1 MVPRFFL
8 ERRTSCF
15 SKYWQHHIT
24 LLSLTIAQKKIAVG
38 SFLGWSLDGY
48 DIVLML
54 LVIPSISQLFF
65 PSDNPVFSIMATFAS
80 YTITLIMRPLGSVI
94 FGIYGD
100 RFGRKKAMMITIL
113 GFSVATFTIGLLP
126 TYATIG
132 IMAPILL
139 VLIRLIQGIF
149 AGGEWGSGA
158 VITMESVPKQKR
170 GLLSGF
176 LQSGFSFGFLLAAV
190 AFDITTIAFPGQ
202 AFEQIGWRV
211 LFFTGIIPGFVALFV
226 RLSMNESPLWTEK
239 SKSGSL
245 EKFPLR
251 TVVLGKKYRKEFIL
265 CAAIMTG
272 LVYMYH
278 GSISI
283 LPTYLQQFGQFDKG
297 EVAKV
302 MIYATASSW
311 IGMIITGWI
320 SQRIGRKKAILFFV
334 VASVAVSVPL
344 ASAILDKAGLVFVYV
359 IVFAFVVSTASGPVP
374 AFFSERFPTQVRNSA
389 AGFSYNAGLI
399 FGSWSPLI
407 ALSLMSNVEKNLIP
421 LALGANIIIGAVIVI
436 IPTVLSRETKDV
448 ELE

>member
-1 MVPRFFL
+1 MAMG
-8 ERRTSCF
+8 
-15 SKYWQHHIT
+15 
-24 LLSLTIAQKKIAVG
+24 LTAAQKKIAVG

-65 PSDNPVFSIMATFAS
+65 PSENALFSIIATFAS
-80 YTITLIMRPLGSVI
+80 YTATLIMRPLGSVI

-100 RFGRKKAMMITIL
+100 KFGRKKSMIITIF
-113 GFSVATFTIGLLP
+113 GFSIATFSVGLLP
-126 TYATIG
+126 TYAVVG
-132 IMAPILL
+132 LMAPILL
-139 VLIRLIQGIF
+139 ILVRLIQGVF

-158 VITMESVPKQKR
+158 VITIESISKQKR

-176 LQSGFSFGFLLAAV
+176 LQSGFSFGFLLAAI
-190 AFDITTIAFPGQ
+190 AFQIVTSAFPGQ
-202 AFEQIGWRV
+202 GFEQWGWRV

-226 RLSMNESPLWTEK
+226 RIGMEESPLW
-239 SKSGSL
+239 L
-245 EKFPLR
+245 EKRRAKELARAPLR
-251 TVVLGKKYRKEFIL
+251 NIVFSKEFRRDFIL

-283 LPTYLQQFGQFDKG
+283 FPTYLQQFGQFDKSS
-297 EVAKV
+297 VAML

-320 SQRIGRKKAILFFV
+320 SQKIGRKKAILYFVISSTIVSIPLAYVILNSFNPLILFV
-334 VASVAVSVPL
+334 V
-344 ASAILDKAGLVFVYV
+344 IY
-359 IVFAFVVSTASGPVP
+359 AFVVSTASGPIP
-374 AFFSERFPTQVRNSA
+374 AFFSERFPTQARNSA

-407 ALSLMSNVEKNLIP
+407 ALGLMSYVGKELVPI
-421 LALGANIIIGAVIVI
+421 ALGINIIIGAIIVI
-436 IPTVLSRETKDV
+436 IPTLLSRETKNV
-448 ELE
+448 ELD